1 MKRMILSIVMMLT
14 AFLSQAAEPSSL
26 ERAKDSV
33 SRITVTNIEHQMG
46 VENSVAVECSV
57 TMKGTINLGP
67 IEAEVSCT
75 TTAPTCNKATTM
87 AVNCLSAA
95 VKTVRTIM
103 M

>member
-1 MKRMILSIVMMLT
+1 MKRIIVLVVVMLT

-26 ERAKDSV
+26 ERGKDSE
-33 SRITVTNIEHQMG
+33 SRIRVANIE
-46 VENSVAVECSV
+46 NPFAAECSV

-75 TTAPTCNKATTM
+75 TTAPTCNKATMM

-95 VKTVRTIM
+95 VKTVRAMIM
-103 M
+103 